1 MDRLRPRTLAL
12 LLGWVVW
19 GGDGAALAEPG
30 APAGEA
36 AATAPTAVP
45 VTTVRIVLWLDPVA
59 DAGFAERVA
68 GQTSD
73 LPVSLQTVP
82 RAARP
87 PSEAITVAEAER
99 VAREAGAAGVAWC
112 TRPLP
117 SADRLTLHL
126 VAVEGH
132 RLLVRELGDARPVPE
147 GDVSSATLETAALVL
162 REALRAL
169 AEGTPIGE
177 PVVREPDAEA
187 PPAAPATAPAR
198 HAPSAASAVTLRAA
212 LGWATSLDGVAPL
225 GHQGPELGLGVERG
239 RAGLEL
245 SVTPTLP
252 VRATDELATIRLLR
266 PSLAL
271 RGGVRIR
278 ATERLAWEPGLR
290 LGLVAYRR
298 TTEPD
303 GEGMEP
309 TGARTIVSPLFGPE
323 SRVGVRLVGPTE
335 LVLAVGLEVVPRV
348 PEIGYEIA
356 GEFGPV
362 LRPWPLQPRVALS
375 LGAGKSAAR

>member
-1 MDRLRPRTLAL
+1 MDRRRPRTLAL

-36 AATAPTAVP
+36 AATAPATVP
-45 VTTVRIVLWLDPVA
+45 VATVRVVLWLDPVA

-82 RAARP
+82 RAALP
-87 PSEAITVAEAER
+87 PSDAFALAEAER

-117 SADRLTLHL
+117 GADRLTLHL
-126 VAVEGH
+126 VAIEGH
-132 RLLVRELGDARPVPE
+132 RWLVRELGDGHPVPD

-169 AEGTPIGE
+169 AEGAPIGE
-177 PVVREPDAEA
+177 PVIREPEAAA
-187 PPAAPATAPAR
+187 PPAATATAPAR
-198 HAPSAASAVTLRAA
+198 RAPSTACAITWRAA
-212 LGWATSLDGVAPL
+212 LGWVTSLDGVAPL
-225 GHQGPELGLGVERG
+225 GHQGPELALGVGRA

-271 RGGVRIR
+271 RGGVRIH
-278 ATERLAWEPGLR
+278 ATGRLAWEPGLR
-290 LGLVAYRR
+290 LGIVAYRR
-298 TTEPD
+298 TTEP
-303 GEGMEP
+303 GAGGLEP
-309 TGARTIVSPLFGPE
+309 TAPRTIVSPLFGPE
-323 SRVGVRLVGPTE
+323 SRVGVRLVGATE
-335 LVLAVGLEVVPRV
+335 LALAVGFEVVPLV

-362 LRPWPLQPRVALS
+362 LRPWQLQPRVALS

>member
-1 MDRLRPRTLAL
+1 MDRHRPLSLAL

-36 AATAPTAVP
+36 AAKAPATEP
-45 VTTVRIVLWLDPVA
+45 VATVRVVLWLDAVA

-73 LPVSLQTVP
+73 LPVSLQIVP
-82 RAARP
+82 RASLP
-87 PSEAITVAEAER
+87 PSETIAVAEAER
-99 VAREAGAAGVAWC
+99 IARETGAAGVAWC
-112 TRPLP
+112 TRPRP
-117 SADRLTLHL
+117 GADRLTLHL
-126 VAVEGH
+126 VATEGH
-132 RLLVRELGDARPVPE
+132 RLLVRELGDGRPVSD

-169 AEGTPIGE
+169 AEGAPIGE
-177 PVVREPDAEA
+177 PVVREPNAEA
-187 PPAAPATAPAR
+187 PPVATATAPAR
-198 HAPSAASAVTLRAA
+198 PAPAAARAPTLHAA
-212 LGWATSLDGVAPL
+212 LGWATSLDGVAPF
-225 GHQGPELGLGVERG
+225 GHQGPELGLGVESA
-239 RAGLEL
+239 RAGFEL

-278 ATERLAWEPGLR
+278 ATGRLAWEPGLR
-290 LGLVAYRR
+290 LGVVAYRR
-298 TTEPD
+298 TTEP
-303 GEGMEP
+303 GAEGMDP

-323 SRVGVRLVGPTE
+323 SRVGVRLVGATE
-335 LVLAVGLEVVPRV
+335 LALAVGFEVVPRV

-356 GEFGPV
+356 GELRPV
-362 LRPWPLQPRVALS
+362 LRPWQLQPRIALS
-375 LGAGKSAAR
+375 LGAGKSAGR